1 MRKVVTFLFSAGL
14 IFFLSVPVN
23 ATVVSPYSP
32 DLGLLQGMIKTWDAA
47 NTTSTGF
54 AKATVGSAVRF
65 ASTMQ
70 YGDGLTTAGWA
81 QMGVGYNFPPPPAVV
96 DLSAFD
102 GYRLNFKNTNNS
114 SWFVNLYMNSGWT
127 DSPYN
132 ETNHFYQDGWV
143 ELLPGVST
151 IVTLDF
157 SSVSAVNLNHVTN
170 IGFEIG
176 GNMEVYPYP
185 PNTQNPSNGDVYHI
199 DVSPIP
205 EPATM
210 CLLGLGALGLLKK
223 RRA

>member
-14 IFFLSVPVN
+14 IFFLSAPVN
-23 ATVVSPYSP
+23 ATVVNPYSP
-32 DLGLLQGMIKTWDAA
+32 DLTLLQGMFKTWDAA
-47 NTTSTGF
+47 QTTSTEPT
-54 AKATVGSAVRF
+54 KQTVGSAVRF

-70 YGDGLTTAGWA
+70 FNGGTSDGWA
-81 QMGVGYNFPPPPAVV
+81 SMGVGYTFPPPPAVV
-96 DLSAFD
+96 NLSAYD
-102 GYRLNFKNTNNS
+102 GYRLAFKNTNNS
-114 SWFVNLYMNSGWT
+114 SWFVNLYMNTGWT
-127 DSPYN
+127 DAPYS
-132 ETNHFYQDGWV
+132 ETNHFYQDGWM

-176 GNMEVYPYP
+176 GNLDSYP
-185 PNTQNPSNGDVYHI
+185 PYNPNNPSNPDTYHI
-199 DVSPIP
+199 DVFQIP

>member
-1 MRKVVTFLFSAGL
+1 MRKVVTILFSAGL
-14 IFFLSVPVN
+14 MFFLSLPVY
-23 ATVVSPYSP
+23 ASVVNPYSP

-47 NTTSTGF
+47 NTTSTEPT
-54 AKATVGSAVRF
+54 KQIVGSAVRF

-70 YGDGLTTAGWA
+70 YNNGTSDGWA
-81 QMGVGYNFPPPPAVV
+81 QMGVGYKFPPPPAVV
-96 DLSAFD
+96 DLSAYD

-114 SWFVNLYMNSGWT
+114 SWFVNLYMNTGWI
-127 DSPYN
+127 DAPYG
-132 ETNHFYQDGWV
+132 EDNHFYEDGWV

-157 SSVSAVNLNHVTN
+157 SSVGAINLNHVTN

-176 GNMEVYPYP
+176 GNMDSYP
-185 PNTQNPSNGDVYHI
+185 PYNPNNPSNPDTYHI
-199 DVSPIP
+199 DVSQIP